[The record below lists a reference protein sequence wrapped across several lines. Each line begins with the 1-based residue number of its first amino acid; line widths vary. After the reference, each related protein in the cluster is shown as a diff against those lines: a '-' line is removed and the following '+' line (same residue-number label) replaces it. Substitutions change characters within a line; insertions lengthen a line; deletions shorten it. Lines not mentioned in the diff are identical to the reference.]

1 MKHLRITYAI
11 VCLAWLTC
19 ACQDN
24 TKFHQYQPVKQTGWC
39 SIDTLTFHL
48 PSKMDCGEYDMQ
60 IGIRHTEKYAYQDI
74 WLEMTCACDST
85 MSAKDTLHLYLATK
99 NGEWSGRGIGGLI
112 QSIHAQAKPL
122 PLQPTEQGYIIR
134 ITHLMNDSTLQG
146 IHDIGVQLSLRH

>member
-11 VCLAWLTC
+11 VCLIGLTY
-19 ACQDN
+19 ACQGN
-24 TKFHQYQPVKQTGWC
+24 TKFHHYQPVEQTGWH

-48 PSKMDCGEYDMQ
+48 PSKMDSGEYDM
-60 IGIRHTEKYAYQDI
+60 
-74 WLEMTCACDST
+74 EMTCTCDSA
-85 MSAKDTLHLYLATK
+85 MFAKDTLHLYLATK

-122 PLQPTEQGYIIR
+122 PLQPTEKGYIIR